1 MQILEFLSNIELY
14 FTNTENVTSN
24 NIIVEGE
31 ECRHISKVMRHSSG
45 EKLFITN
52 GLGKIFQTK
61 IISVGS
67 DLINTVIEKIFE
79 YENPLSNVFFCIPKI
94 KSPDRFEFIL
104 EKCSELGVTNFVIY
118 NAERA
123 IALSERIE
131 RWNKVLL
138 AAMKQS
144 LRSYLPKIYIENSLK
159 EISSNY
165 GIKYVFEQESENKFS
180 GLINLDNSQNI
191 YFIFGP
197 EGGLSKNEFSLFSKE
212 EIYKIA
218 DNRLRTETAVIKCAS
233 LLL

>member
-1 MQILEFLSNIELY
+1 MEFLSNIELY
-14 FTNTENVTSN
+14 FTNPRNVNSN
-24 NIIVEGE
+24 KVVVEGE

-45 EKLFITN
+45 DKLYITN
-52 GLGKIFQTK
+52 GLGKIFETK
-61 IISVGS
+61 ILTATS
-67 DLINTVIEKIFE
+67 DITETVIENVLE
-79 YENPLSNVFFCIPKI
+79 YDNPLRKVFFCIPKI

-104 EKCSELGVTNFVIY
+104 EKCTELGITNFIIY

-123 IALSERIE
+123 VASSEKIE

-144 LRSYLPKIYIENSLK
+144 LRSHLPKIYVEKSLK
-159 EISSNY
+159 EISLKE
-165 GIKYVFEQESENKFS
+165 GIKYVFEQESVNRFS
-180 GLINLDNSQNI
+180 GLSLDNSQNV

-197 EGGLSKNEFSLFSKE
+197 EGGLSQKELSLFSKT

>member
-14 FTNTENVTSN
+14 FTKPQNVVSN
-24 NIIVEGE
+24 KVYVEGE

-61 IISVGS
+61 IITAAS
-67 DLINTVIEKIFE
+67 DLTETVIEKILE
-79 YENPLSNVFFCIPKI
+79 YDNPLSKVFFCIPKI

-104 EKCSELGVTNFVIY
+104 EKCTELGVTNFIIY

-123 IALSERIE
+123 VAYSERIE
-131 RWNKVLL
+131 RWNKILL

-144 LRSYLPKIYIENSLK
+144 LRSYLPVIFIEKSLK
-159 EISSNY
+159 EISLKE
-165 GIKYVFEQESENKFS
+165 GIKYIFEQESENKFS
-180 GLINLDNSQNI
+180 GLSLDNFQNI

-197 EGGLSKNEFSLFSKE
+197 EGGLSQNELSLFSKTE
-212 EIYKIA
+212 KYKIA